1 MATFTT
7 RELRSIA
14 AILDGLNKARGHN
27 TRMGVPT
34 TPDVF
39 TARFPTGLVAV
50 LRWTEALH
58 SDDPRQQRD
67 LEHRARHRA
76 GYVLDLDTTPDPA
89 NAFPLQDPQPAKRHR
104 TQLREVPIAEAA
116 TAVREAATNGS
127 ARRGG
132 PGTVVQ
138 GEHGPQSVAMTVHLA
153 KPQDPAAL
161 MRRIHGQRGATA

>member
-58 SDDPRQQRD
+58 SDDPKQQRA
-67 LEHRARHRA
+67 LELRARHRS
-76 GYVLDLDTTPDPA
+76 GYVLDLDTPPDPA

-104 TQLREVPIAEAA
+104 AQLREVPT
-116 TAVREAATNGS
+116 TAVR
-127 ARRGG
+127 
-132 PGTVVQ
+132 

-153 KPQDPAAL
+153 KTVDPAAVL
-161 MRRIHGQRGATA
+161 RSIPRQEGATA